1 MRNSTQPEFTYPN
14 HSIRMSDT
22 TWENLR
28 LLKFKKKITWNKLFE
43 LFIQFVESELVVSGK
58 KPEDKKNG
66 SMPTLRKFH
75 RVTSEFFDLKEVEMY
90 VFELRMGLANGKV
103 YTQRQIAEELGVS
116 IVDVQQIERNSLR
129 FVNKKLAE
137 YINDKK

>member
-43 LFIQFVESELVVSGK
+43 LFIQRANDLIRFGMLYRPEGVPRGK
-58 KPEDKKNG
+58 YCVNV
-66 SMPTLRKFH
+66 KFIEKFLNN
-75 RVTSEFFDLKEVEMY
+75 TSSV
-90 VFELRMGLANGKV
+90 
-103 YTQRQIAEELGVS
+103 
-116 IVDVQQIERNSLR
+116 
-129 FVNKKLAE
+129 AE
-137 YINDKK
+137 YYLKDKITKAVTLSKTRIYLKQVPSVIEIKKKYGETMTRYIHQPL